1 MTLDNIQLP
10 PIVLQEL
17 FKTSLIELE
26 MEQQSEPAASQSS
39 FQVLGNNGKHILI
52 LVDSDQSLYLEDDQ
66 LNFLLGILSACSLT
80 MADVA
85 ILNIKKNPQV
95 TYKTLTREL
104 RPEKLFLFGIK
115 PVQIGLPLDFPNYQL
130 QQFNHQVYLTAP
142 MLSVLQDDKAEKIK
156 LWNCLKQ
163 IFAL

>member
-26 MEQQSEPAASQSS
+26 MEQHPEPGVSQSS
-39 FQVLGNNGKHILI
+39 FQVLGNNGKHVLI
-52 LVDSDQSLYLEDDQ
+52 IVDSDDALYLEDEQ

-85 ILNIKKNPQV
+85 ILNIRKNSRV
-95 TYKTLTREL
+95 TYKTL
-104 RPEKLFLFGIK
+104 
-115 PVQIGLPLDFPNYQL
+115 
-130 QQFNHQVYLTAP
+130 A
-142 MLSVLQDDKAEKIK
+142 
-156 LWNCLKQ
+156 
-163 IFAL
+163 